1 MFPCFRLPL
10 ARALLASLAITAAA
24 RLCADADPNPPDD
37 PTPAPAD
44 PDNPFT
50 QHARDAGVFTLY
62 YENDYFGG
70 QDRHYTNGFKFSW
83 ISGDLSDWGQTGW
96 RQTIVDRLPFVNAPG
111 TQKNFGFAFGQ
122 FMYTPQD
129 ISAVPPDP
137 ADRPYAGW
145 SYLELTFIAKTKR
158 VMDTLSLQAGMVGRA
173 SQADEFQRA
182 VHKWLSDEEPM
193 GWDYQLQN
201 EFGLNVVYERKW
213 RLYARAF
220 NRHLGADL
228 IPHAGFS
235 LGNVSTYANAGFTLR
250 LGLNLPSDFG
260 VSTIRGASLPNG
272 PIDDDDPRVS
282 PHRDWSFFVF
292 GGGDGRAVAWDIF
305 LDGNTFRD
313 SASVDKKPFVGDAFY
328 GIGLIIG
335 RWQLVYSEAVR
346 SLEFEGQ
353 TGKNYYG
360 SLMLS
365 YAF

>member
-1 MFPCFRLPL
+1 MKSCNRLPL
-10 ARALLASLAITAAA
+10 LLALLSGLTFIATVRLRADDAAT
-24 RLCADADPNPPDD
+24 PP
-37 PTPAPAD
+37 PAPALD
-44 PDNPFT
+44 PTTDDAFT
-50 QHARDAGVFTLY
+50 QHARDAGIFTLY
-62 YENDYFGG
+62 YENDFFGG

-83 ISGDLSDWGQTGW
+83 VSGDLSDWGQTGW
-96 RQTIVDRLPFVNAPG
+96 RQKVVDRLPFVNGPG

-129 ISAVPPDP
+129 ISRVPPDP

-145 SYLELTFIAKTKR
+145 SYLELSFIAKTKTI
-158 VMDTLSLQAGMVGRA
+158 MDTLSIQAGMVGRA

-182 VHKWLSDEEPM
+182 IHKWLSDETPM

-201 EFGLNVVYERKW
+201 EFGLNIVYERKW

-220 NRHLGADL
+220 NRHLGIDL
-228 IPHAGFS
+228 IPHAGGS
-235 LGNVSTYANAGFTLR
+235 LGNVETYINAGATLR
-250 LGLNLPSDFG
+250 LGINLPSDFG
-260 VSTIRGASLPNG
+260 VSMIRGASLPNG

-282 PHRDWSFFVF
+282 PNRDWSFFVF
-292 GGGDGRAVAWDIF
+292 GGADGRGVFHNIF

-313 SASVDKKPFVGDAFY
+313 SPSVDKKPFVGDAFY
-328 GIGLIIG
+328 GVGLIIG

-353 TGKNYYG
+353 RGKNYYG
-360 SLMLS
+360 SIMLS